1 MKSFSEYRNVVK
13 EDGDNGLGE
22 ALQGI
27 SAAIENYRSTIKTT
41 NVDADTENLS
51 AAEKRKLISLTKE
64 ITNVQIKIDNILD
77 RMT

>member
-1 MKSFSEYRNVVK
+1 MKSFNEYRNVVK

-27 SAAIENYRSTIKTT
+27 SAAIENYRSTLRTT

>member
-1 MKSFSEYRNVVK
+1 LKSFSEYRNVVK

>member
-1 MKSFSEYRNVVK
+1 VKSFNEYRNVVK

-27 SAAIENYRSTIKTT
+27 SAAIENYRSTLRTT

>member
-1 MKSFSEYRNVVK
+1 VKSFNEHRNVVK

-41 NVDADTENLS
+41 NVGADTENLS
-51 AAEKRKLISLTKE
+51 AAEKKKLITLTKE
-64 ITNVQIKIDNILD
+64 ITNVQIKIDNLLD
-77 RMT
+77 KMM

>member
-1 MKSFSEYRNVVK
+1 VVK

-27 SAAIENYRSTIKTT
+27 SAAIENYRSTLRTT

>member
-1 MKSFSEYRNVVK
+1 MKSFNEYRNVVK

-27 SAAIENYRSTIKTT
+27 SAAIENYRSTLRTT
-41 NVDADTENLS
+41 NVGADTENLS

>member
-1 MKSFSEYRNVVK
+1 MKSFNEYRNVVK

-27 SAAIENYRSTIKTT
+27 SAAIENYRSMIKNT
-41 NVDADTENLS
+41 NLGPGGENLS

-64 ITNVQIKIDNILD
+64 ITNVQIKIDNLLD
-77 RMT
+77 KMM

>member
-1 MKSFSEYRNVVK
+1 MKSFNEYRDVVK

-27 SAAIENYRSTIKTT
+27 SAAIENYRSMIKNT
-41 NVDADTENLS
+41 NLGPGGENLS

-64 ITNVQIKIDNILD
+64 ITNIQIKIDDILD
-77 RMT
+77 KML